1 VGVYRVSFKTSAEGE
16 TTHVTRRD
24 ATSSILVLV
33 MAKMPLPNG
42 LGVLCKVDIVPQGR
56 RPGVL
61 EVLRVKVGMF
71 SDS

>member
-33 MAKMPLPNG
+33 MAKMPLPNE
-42 LGVLCKVDIVPQGR
+42 LGVVCEVDIVPKAAD
-56 RPGVL
+56 PAC
-61 EVLRVKVGMF
+61 
-71 SDS
+71 STS